1 MIEGISS
8 AIAVGVSMVIVVA
21 SYRTTKKREQD
32 FRDRYGSFEG
42 FRSQV
47 DQERI
52 QEVRGERGNVAAIK
66 VVREEYPYVS
76 LAMAKRYVYEMPDY

>member
-8 AIAVGVSMVIVVA
+8 AIAVGVSTVIGVA
-21 SYRTTKKREQD
+21 GDRTTKKRKQA
-32 FRDRYGSFEG
+32 FWDRYGSFEG

-52 QEVRGERGNVAAIK
+52 QGVRRERGNVAAIK

-76 LAMAKRYVYEMPDY
+76 LAMAKRYVEELPA